1 MESGELIT
9 QAGNNSKSQFAASPT
24 LDTELLNAIMD
35 ALDAHQT
42 MSRQAL
48 GSDRVRAGL
57 KEILLG
63 PGQLYEALRE
73 RAGA

>member
-1 MESGELIT
+1 M
-9 QAGNNSKSQFAASPT
+9 ARNNSKAQFAASPT
-24 LDTELLNAIMD
+24 LDGELLNTIMN

-48 GSDRVRAGL
+48 DSERVRAGL

-63 PGQLYEALRE
+63 PGQLYEALRNSPE
-73 RAGA
+73 ASAL